1 MGLILLVQRARLRHA
16 DLWSFQLVFLTI
28 PFVLKTSWPHDFVF
42 LSFTQALLVWHLLER
57 RKSAPRIY
65 AEERRSHASRYPRVR
80 IAVTVSFLLPSIVYS
95 NIVFFNLFDDFSRY
109 GFYGFIF
116 WANLLLM
123 MALYVEFLPSVLRRS
138 RGTKV
143 E

>member
-1 MGLILLVQRARLRHA
+1 MEFPDRLPDASLCSEDVMATRLR
-16 DLWSFQLVFLTI
+16 
-28 PFVLKTSWPHDFVF
+28 
-42 LSFTQALLVWHLLER
+42 LSLLHPGPSGLAAPG
-57 RKSAPRIY
+57 RKSAPHIY

-80 IAVTVSFLLPSIVYS
+80 IAVTGSFLLPSIVFS

>member
-1 MGLILLVQRARLRHA
+1 M
-16 DLWSFQLVFLTI
+16 
-28 PFVLKTSWPHDFVF
+28 
-42 LSFTQALLVWHLLER
+42 
-57 RKSAPRIY
+57 
-65 AEERRSHASRYPRVR
+65 R
-80 IAVTVSFLLPSIVYS
+80 IAVTVSFLLPSIVFS
-95 NIVFFNLFDDFSRY
+95 NIVFFNLFDDPSRY